1 VPVANADTKL
11 QTFVRSYY
19 SDVTMGTSGTWGQL
33 TGTMQ
38 RAAGGRGGY
47 DGFWGTIGAVTVNQ
61 FQANASATEATVNL
75 TYTRKDGTTSTETHQ
90 FTFVTQG
97 GGFLIDSDKFL
108 G

>member
-1 VPVANADTKL
+1 VPSLNADTKL
-11 QTFVRSYY
+11 QSFVKSYY
-19 SDVTMGTSGTWGQL
+19 SNVTMATSGTWGQL

-38 RAAGGRGGY
+38 RSAGGRAGY
-47 DGFWGTIGAVTVNQ
+47 DGFWGTIGGVTVNQ
-61 FQANASATEATVNL
+61 FHANASATEATVNL
-75 TYTRKDGTTSTETHQ
+75 TFTRKDGTTSTETHQ